1 MVIQLAIGLLSG
13 LLFIGIGYIVRSQGV
28 STLLAAFWIT
38 WEPVNNKRLGNNIGI
53 LFIILGVLAI
63 LTAIF
68 TIWFGAVVGKISAIL
83 ALIDAIMIFIVIGD
97 RKSTRLNSSH
107 VAISYAVFCLKK
119 KNQDSTII

>member
-13 LLFIGIGYIVRSQGV
+13 LLFIGIVYIVRSQGV
-28 STLLAAFWIT
+28 STLLAVFWIT
-38 WEPVNNKRLGNNIGI
+38 WEPVNNKILGNNIVLGNNIGI

-83 ALIDAIMIFIVIGD
+83 ALIDAIMIFIVIGMD
-97 RKSTRLNSSH
+97 QIGR
-107 VAISYAVFCLKK
+107 
-119 KNQDSTII
+119 